1 MFKFAIRS
9 AGGRNATDDG
19 EHRRRTQRGFG
30 EMKPTPP
37 HGASHLRA
45 HDAMQKGASGT
56 RPPEGKT
63 GRTLLSTAQYKAAL
77 PTALQYISRHGHVT
91 NSVLRQLTS
100 LNYDQVIKFFN
111 RAVEEKV
118 LIRQGR
124 TGGTHYVRPTDR
136 IV

>member
-1 MFKFAIRS
+1 
-9 AGGRNATDDG
+9 
-19 EHRRRTQRGFG
+19 
-30 EMKPTPP
+30 MKPTPP
-37 HGASHLRA
+37 RGSSHIRPHALQN
-45 HDAMQKGASGT
+45 DATKL
-56 RPPEGKT
+56 PERKR

-77 PTALQYISRHGHVT
+77 PAALQYIRRHGRVT
-91 NSVLRQLTS
+91 NSVLRQLTG
-100 LNYDQVIKFFN
+100 LNYDQAIKFFN